1 MYDSS
6 LLLVTANH
14 LKNFLIDDRS
24 HKMIDGIRPS
34 DLAITSS
41 VLYHMAT
48 EAVLR
53 GGQGATSPHESCA
66 SPLIKLVAR

>member
-24 HKMIDGIRPS
+24 HKMIDGILIS
-34 DLAITSS
+34 DLAITSPA
-41 VLYHMAT
+41 LIHMAT

-53 GGQGATSPHESCA
+53 GGQGPRPPMRAVP
-66 SPLIKLVAR
+66 PP